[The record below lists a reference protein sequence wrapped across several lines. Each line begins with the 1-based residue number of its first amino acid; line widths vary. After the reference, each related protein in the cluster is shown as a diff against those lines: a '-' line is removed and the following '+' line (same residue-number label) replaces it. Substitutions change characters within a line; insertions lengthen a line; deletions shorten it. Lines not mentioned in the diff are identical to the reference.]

1 MIFTIFTTDYFFYQ
15 MPIYQRYLL
24 SVLSGVLLTLCF
36 PYSGSVTPLIFIALV
51 PLLIV
56 EDDLIESNKNRFHLY
71 PHSYFTFLIY
81 NLGTTW
87 WIYNSTDVGAY
98 MAFIFNSLLMTWGFQ
113 VYHFIHRKI
122 GRENGIW
129 SLIIVWT
136 AFEFVHFNWELS
148 WPWLTFGNVFSIRIN
163 WVQWYEYTGA
173 LGGTIWVLLAN
184 ILFYKIYKSFKA
196 RENKKET
203 YKLILFTSCT
213 FIIPILTSF
222 LILKT
227 LPDNSNQKSYEVIVV
242 QPNIDPYNEKF
253 DPNAT
258 VDKQLQQMFDLAN
271 KNISS
276 KTDLIVCPETAI
288 SQGFVENELKA
299 YTFYQLLQN
308 QMKNWGKTDLLI
320 GASTYQLFEKKRS
333 RASIKI
339 PNAEGYFESYNS
351 SLYLSRKN
359 KASFIHK
366 SKLVLGVEKIP
377 FSQYFPFLEEYS
389 INNGGTTGTLGIEP
403 YPKIY
408 KRKMDVAPI
417 ICYESIYGE
426 FVAKQASQGADFL
439 CILTNDGWW
448 GNSPGHKQ
456 HFSFAKLRAVENRKW
471 VARSA
476 NTGISGFI
484 DEKGHIVQKST
495 YWTPDALKQTI
506 QKIEK
511 RTIYSQF
518 GDYLGLIALILLF
531 PLGIYSLLKKNK
543 NL

>member
-1 MIFTIFTTDYFFYQ
+1 
-15 MPIYQRYLL
+15 MPIYQRFLF
-24 SVLSGVLLTLCF
+24 SILSGVLLTLSF
-36 PYSGSVTPLIFIALV
+36 PYSGSITPLIFVALV

-56 EDDLIESNKNRFHLY
+56 EDGLIEKNKNRFHLY
-71 PHSYFTFLIY
+71 PHSYLAFLIY

-122 GRENGIW
+122 GKEKGIW
-129 SLIIVWT
+129 TLLVVWT
-136 AFEFVHFNWELS
+136 AFEWAHFNWELS

-163 WVQWYEYTGA
+163 WVQWYEYTGS
-173 LGGTIWVLLAN
+173 LGGTIWVLAAN
-184 ILFYKIYKSFKA
+184 ILFFKLYKSFKSG
-196 RENKKET
+196 NKKKEI
-203 YKLILFTSCT
+203 YKLASLTASIIL
-213 FIIPILTSF
+213 IPILVSI
-222 LILKT
+222 LILKS
-227 LPDNSNQKSYEVIVV
+227 LPDNSKQKSYEVVVV

-258 VDKQLQQMFDLAN
+258 VDKQLQQMFELAN
-271 KNISS
+271 QKVSS
-276 KTDLIVCPETAI
+276 KTDLIICPETAI

-299 YTFYQLLQN
+299 YTFYQLLKN
-308 QMKNWGKTDLLI
+308 QLKTWGKTDLLI
-320 GASTYQLFEKKRS
+320 GASTYQLFEKKHS

-351 SLYLSRKN
+351 SLYLSRRN

-377 FSQYFPFLEEYS
+377 FSNYFPFLEEYS

-408 KRKMDVAPI
+408 KRKMNVAPI

-484 DEKGHIVQKST
+484 DEKGHVAQKT
-495 YWTPDALKQTI
+495 NYWTPDALT
-506 QKIEK
+506 QKVRK
-511 RTIYSQF
+511 VNKTTFYATF
-518 GDYLGLIALILLF
+518 GDYLGIIAFITLF
-531 PLGIYSLLKKNK
+531 PLLVWSIFKKNK

>member
-1 MIFTIFTTDYFFYQ
+1 
-15 MPIYQRYLL
+15 MPIYHRYLL
-24 SVLSGVLLTLCF
+24 SILSGILLTLCF
-36 PYSGSVTPLIFIALV
+36 PFSGSITPLIFVALV
-51 PLLIV
+51 PLLII
-56 EDDLIESNKNRFHLY
+56 ESDLIERNKNRFHLY
-71 PHSYFTFLIY
+71 PHSYLAFLIY

-98 MAFIFNSLLMTWGFQ
+98 LAFIFNSLLMAWGFQ

-122 GRENGIW
+122 GKEKGIW

-136 AFEFVHFNWELS
+136 AFEWAHFNWELS
-148 WPWLTFGNVFSIRIN
+148 WPWLTFGNVFSMRIN
-163 WVQWYEYTGA
+163 WVQWYEYTGV
-173 LGGTIWVLLAN
+173 LGGTIWVLITN
-184 ILFYKIYKSFKA
+184 ILFYKIYKSIISKVD
-196 RENKKET
+196 KKEI
-203 YKLILFTSCT
+203 YKLGMVDLGILMVPI
-213 FIIPILTSF
+213 FISIIILNS
-222 LILKT
+222 
-227 LPDNSNQKSYEVIVV
+227 LPDNSQSKTYEVVVV

-253 DPNAT
+253 DPNST
-258 VDKQLQQMFDLAN
+258 VDKQLQKIFDLAN
-271 KNISS
+271 QKVSL
-276 KTDLIVCPETAI
+276 KTDLVICPETAI
-288 SQGFVENELKA
+288 SQGFVEDELKA
-299 YTFYQLLQN
+299 YTFYELLQN
-308 QMKNWGKTDLLI
+308 QLKSWKKTDLLI
-320 GASTYQLFEKKRS
+320 GASTYQLFQKKHS

-339 PNAEGYFESYNS
+339 PDQEGYFESYNS

-389 INNGGTTGTLGIEP
+389 INNGGTTGTLGIETV
-403 YPKIY
+403 PKIF

-426 FVAKQASQGADFL
+426 FVSEQSKQGADFL

-448 GNSPGHKQ
+448 GNTPGHKQ

-484 DEKGHIVQKST
+484 DEKGHVVQKSD
-495 YWTPDALKQTI
+495 YWTPAALKQHV
-506 QKIEK
+506 QKITK
-511 RTIYSQF
+511 TTIYATY
-518 GDYLGLIALILLF
+518 GDYLGIMAFILLF
-531 PLGIYSLLKKNK
+531 PLLVWAILKKNK

>member
-1 MIFTIFTTDYFFYQ
+1 
-15 MPIYQRYLL
+15 MPPLKRYLL
-24 SVLSGVLLTLCF
+24 SILSGILLTACF
-36 PYSGSVTPLIFIALV
+36 PFSGSLTPFVFVALI

-56 EDDLIESNKNRFHLY
+56 EDDLIAWKKKRFHLY
-71 PHSYFTFLIY
+71 PHSYITFLIY
-81 NLGTTW
+81 NIGTTW

-98 MAFIFNSLLMTWGFQ
+98 LAFIFNSLLMTWGFQ

-122 GRENGIW
+122 GGVKGIW
-129 SLIIVWT
+129 ALIIVWT
-136 AFEFVHFNWELS
+136 AFEWAHFNWELS

-163 WVQWYEYTGA
+163 WVQWYEFTGV
-173 LGGTIWVLLAN
+173 LGGTIWVLIAN
-184 ILFYKIYKSFKA
+184 ILFFKIYKSIINKA
-196 RENKKET
+196 DKKRI
-203 YKLILFTSCT
+203 YKLGITASCVLLV
-213 FIIPILTSF
+213 PILISVI
-222 LILKT
+222 ILQT
-227 LPDNSNQKSYEVIVV
+227 LPDNSESKTYEVVVV

-258 VDKQLQQMFDLAN
+258 VDKQLQRIFDIAN
-271 KNISS
+271 QKVSS
-276 KTDLIVCPETAI
+276 KTDLAICPETAI
-288 SQGFVENELKA
+288 SQGFVENELTA
-299 YTFYQLLQN
+299 YTFYRLLQN
-308 QMKNWGKTDLLI
+308 QLKSWKKTDILI
-320 GASTYQLFEKKRS
+320 GASTYQFFQKKRS

-339 PNAEGYFESYNS
+339 PNAEGYYESYNS

-389 INNGGTTGTLGIEP
+389 INNGGTTGTLGVEP

-408 KRKMDVAPI
+408 KRKMEVAPI

-426 FVAKQASQGADFL
+426 FVAKQVKQGADFL

-448 GNSPGHKQ
+448 GNTPGHKQ

-484 DEKGHIVQKST
+484 DEKGRVVQKST
-495 YWTPDALKQTI
+495 YWTPDALKQNVR
-506 QKIEK
+506 KITK
-511 RTIYSQF
+511 TTIYAKY
-518 GDYLGLIALILLF
+518 GDYLGLVAFILLF
-531 PLGIYSLLKKNK
+531 PLSIWTIFKKNK

>member
-1 MIFTIFTTDYFFYQ
+1 
-15 MPIYQRYLL
+15 MPIYQRYLF
-24 SVLSGVLLTLCF
+24 SILSGILLTLSF
-36 PYSGSVTPLIFIALV
+36 PYSGSITPLIFIALV
-51 PLLIV
+51 PLLLV
-56 EDDLIESNKNRFHLY
+56 EEGLIEKNKNRFHFY
-71 PHSYFTFLIY
+71 PHSYITFLIY

-113 VYHFIHRKI
+113 IYHMIHRKI
-122 GRENGIW
+122 GGRQGIL

-136 AFEFVHFNWELS
+136 AFEWIHFNWELS
-148 WPWLTFGNVFSIRIN
+148 WPWLAFGNVFSIRIN
-163 WVQWYEYTGA
+163 WVQWYEYTGV
-173 LGGTIWVLLAN
+173 LGGTIWVLVGN
-184 ILFYKIYKSFKA
+184 ILFFKFYKSLFLK
-196 RENKKET
+196 ENRKET
-203 YKLILFTSCT
+203 YKLISIAAGVLV
-213 FIIPILTSF
+213 IPIVISI
-222 LILKT
+222 LILNS
-227 LPDNSNQKSYEVIVV
+227 LPDNSNHKSYEVVVV

-258 VDKQLQQMFDLAN
+258 VDKQLQQMFELAN
-271 KNISS
+271 QKVSS
-276 KTDLIVCPETAI
+276 KTDLVICPETAI
-288 SQGFVENELKA
+288 SQGFVENELKD
-299 YTFYQLLQN
+299 YTFYQLLEN
-308 QMKNWGKTDLLI
+308 QLKTWGKTDLLI
-320 GASTYQLFEKKRS
+320 GASTYQLFEKKNS

-351 SLYLSRKN
+351 SLYMSKKN
-359 KASFIHK
+359 KATFIHK

-403 YPKIY
+403 HPKIY

-417 ICYESIYGE
+417 VCYESIYGE
-426 FVAKQASQGADFL
+426 FVAKQSKQGADFL
-439 CILTNDGWW
+439 AILTNDGWW

-456 HFSFAKLRAVENRKW
+456 HFSFAKLRAIENRKW

-484 DEKGHIVQKST
+484 DEKGHIIQQST

-506 QKIEK
+506 RKGNKTTVYAI
-511 RTIYSQF
+511 F
-518 GDYLGLIALILLF
+518 GDYLGVFAFILLF
-531 PLGIYSLLKKNK
+531 PLIVWSFFKKNK